1 MSLVLPG
8 ITTLAFPEMSL
19 DTSIDLVI
27 KYISPQP
34 DNMIHVAV
42 LQVNM
47 CAYPACYD
55 GTAEWLNSLRP
66 DVTEWCIDVSLD
78 KAIIGSGNGLVLV
91 WHQAIIWTN
100 ADSVW
105 TGLQEMNLRK
115 CLPNSWNKAIF
126 FFGLNELI
134 PVTQHQVT

>member
-1 MSLVLPG
+1 M
-8 ITTLAFPEMSL
+8 
-19 DTSIDLVI
+19 TSDELSATRNNHTGFSWNVTWYMYRSSYQI
-27 KYISPQP
+27 YSPQP

-47 CAYPACYD
+47 CAYPSCYD

-78 KAIIGSGNGLVLV
+78 KDIIGSVNGLVPARD
-91 WHQAIIWTN
+91 QAIAWTN
-100 ADSVW
+100 ADFVL
-105 TGLQEMNLRK
+105 TVLMEMNLRK

-126 FFGLNELI
+126 FSASMS
-134 PVTQHQVT
+134 